1 MHALE
6 KVSVIVSMESYP
18 SEIGNLTMKSM
29 ATEVNGRVKL
39 SDGIGN
45 SGGFGLVGLFFRD

>member
-45 SGGFGLVGLFFRD
+45 RGGFGLVGLFFRD